1 MSRAGERGD
10 AATILD
16 VAKAA
21 GVSVAT
27 VSRALRGLPNVAPA
41 TRERVIA
48 AASELAY
55 RPDPNAARLAAGRSQ
70 SVGIAVPVLDSWF
83 FSRVIAGAEHTLS
96 EAGYDVLIF
105 AAHPVEQGGRFV
117 AEVGPVQQ
125 RLDGLILAELV
136 VSPEEAGSWRD
147 RDAQVVSVGPEVAHY
162 PSVGIDDYAG
172 GRMAMEHLIRLGH
185 RDIALI
191 GGVAEPPFHFAVPG
205 DRRRAY
211 RDALAD
217 AGLPRRE
224 GYDVVGDFSVAG
236 GARAMGRLLATG
248 DPLPSAVF
256 AMSDEMAMGA
266 MRAARERGIRIPEQL
281 SLIGFD
287 DHEMADVVDL
297 TTIHQDVPERG
308 ARAAQLMLAG
318 LGGTPV
324 PAEPHQ
330 LPLELVVRG
339 TTRPLA

>member
-1 MSRAGERGD
+1 MNRPAEQRD
-10 AATILD
+10 AVTILD
-16 VAKAA
+16 VARAA

-41 TRERVIA
+41 TRERVVA
-48 AASELAY
+48 AATELAY

-83 FSRVIAGAEHTLS
+83 FSRVIAGAEDTLS

-105 AAHPVEQGGRFV
+105 AAHPVEHGGRFV

-136 VSPEEAGSWRD
+136 VSPEEARGWRD

-191 GGVAEPPFHFAVPG
+191 GGMAEPPFHFAVPT

-211 RDALAD
+211 RDALESAD
-217 AGLPRRE
+217 LPVRAS
-224 GYDVVGDFSVAG
+224 YDAVGEFSVAG
-236 GARAMGRLLATG
+236 GESAMGRLLAEA

-297 TTIHQDVPERG
+297 TTIRQHVPERG
-308 ARAAQLMLAG
+308 ARAAELMLAA
-318 LGGTPV
+318 LGGTPA
-324 PAEPHQ
+324 PAEPQ
-330 LPLELVVRG
+330 ELPLELVVRG
-339 TTRPLA
+339 STRPLA

>member
-1 MSRAGERGD
+1 MSGPRTSQG

-16 VAKAA
+16 VAEAA

-27 VSRALRGLPNVAPA
+27 VSRALRGLPNVAVT
-41 TRERVIA
+41 TREKVVA
-48 AASELAY
+48 AAAELNY
-55 RPDPNAARLAAGRSQ
+55 RADPNAARLAAGRSQ

-83 FSRVIAGAEHTLS
+83 FSRVIAGAEDTLS

-105 AAHPVEQGGRFV
+105 AAHSVQEGGRFV
-117 AEVGPVQQ
+117 AEVGPMHQ

-136 VSPEEAGSWRD
+136 VTPEESRGWQERG
-147 RDAQVVSVGPEVAHY
+147 AQVVSVGPEITGF

-172 GRMAMEHLIRLGH
+172 GRLAMEHLIGLGH

-191 GGVAEPPFHFAVPG
+191 GGVAEPPFHFAVPT

-211 RDALAD
+211 RDALLA
-217 AGLPRRE
+217 AGLPARPE
-224 GYDVVGDFSVAG
+224 YDAAEEFSVAG
-236 GARAMGRLLATG
+236 GERAMQRLIA
-248 DPLPSAVF
+248 DAKPLPSAVF

-281 SLIGFD
+281 SLVGFD
-287 DHEMADVVDL
+287 DHEMADVVEL
-297 TTIHQDVPERG
+297 TTIRQPVPARG
-308 ARAAQLMLAG
+308 ARAAELMLAA
-318 LGGTPV
+318 LGGS
-324 PAEPHQ
+324 PAPSGPEL